1 MIKQVFYS
9 ESENKSV
16 DASVDHFA
24 KLPMP
29 FGKGFS
35 IMCKTALLTAGNP
48 KYTLMVCNFNGEQ
61 ADFKELSAPTTSMSH
76 DTIYSTDSFNYAYL
90 GIRYEKDAATGYIQ
104 IYLNTPE

>member
-1 MIKQVFYS
+1 MIKPCFYS

-16 DASVDHFA
+16 DASSDRFA
-24 KLPMP
+24 KFAMP

-48 KYTLMVCNFNGEQ
+48 KYSLLVCNFDGSES
-61 ADFKELSAPTTSMSH
+61 DFKELSAPTTSMSH
-76 DTIYSTDSFNYAYL
+76 DAIYTTDSFNYAYL
-90 GIRYEKDAATGYIQ
+90 GVRYEKDAATGYIQ